1 METKMDKFKIAAAD
15 VEKLHDAK
23 IDLARLVDDM
33 EDILAPKL
41 LQQLRKVQTK
51 IRAGLLDVNTQ
62 KDNLWQKRYNH
73 YSNLKNEHG
82 MKTVW
87 SIFEVD
93 DLESLS
99 MITATELKYN
109 GWGEATIKMAPGNKS
124 YMELWNYAEQVL
136 YEADDMEHSFI
147 ESFTQAGDICIL
159 GTGS

>member
-1 METKMDKFKIAAAD
+1 MDKFKIAAAD

-23 IDLARLVDDM
+23 IDLARIVDDM
-33 EDILAPKL
+33 EDILAPRM
-41 LQQLRKVQTK
+41 LQQFRKVITK

-73 YSNLKNEHG
+73 YSDLKNEHG

-109 GWGEATIKMAPGNKS
+109 GWGEATIKMHPGNKS

>member
-73 YSNLKNEHG
+73 YSDLKNEHG

-87 SIFEVD
+87 SMFEVD

>member
-1 METKMDKFKIAAAD
+1 MDKFKIAAAD

-62 KDNLWQKRYNH
+62 KDTLWQKRHNY
-73 YSNLKNEHG
+73 YSDMKNEHG
-82 MKTVW
+82 MRTVW
-87 SIFEVD
+87 SMFEVD
-93 DLESLS
+93 DLDSPS

-109 GWGEATIKMAPGNKS
+109 GWGEATIKMHPGNKT
-124 YMELWNYAEQVL
+124 YMELWHYAEQVL
-136 YEADDMEHSFI
+136 HEADDMAHGFI
-147 ESFTQAGDICIL
+147 ESFTQAGDICLL

>member
-1 METKMDKFKIAAAD
+1 MDKFKIAAAD

-23 IDLARLVDDM
+23 IDLSRIVDDM

-41 LQQLRKVQTK
+41 LQQFRKVQTK

-73 YSNLKNEHG
+73 YSDLKNEHG

-87 SIFEVD
+87 SMFEVD

>member
-1 METKMDKFKIAAAD
+1 MDKFKIAAAD

>member
-1 METKMDKFKIAAAD
+1 
-15 VEKLHDAK
+15 LHDAK
-23 IDLARLVDDM
+23 IELARIIDDM
-33 EDILAPKL
+33 EDILAPRM
-41 LQQLRKVQTK
+41 LQQFRKVITK

-73 YSNLKNEHG
+73 YSDLKNEHG

>member
-1 METKMDKFKIAAAD
+1 
-15 VEKLHDAK
+15 
-23 IDLARLVDDM
+23 M

-62 KDNLWQKRYNH
+62 KDTLWQKRYNH
-73 YSNLKNEHG
+73 YSDLKNEHG

>member
-1 METKMDKFKIAAAD
+1 MDKFKIAAAD

-73 YSNLKNEHG
+73 YSDLKNEHG

-87 SIFEVD
+87 SMFEVD

>member
-1 METKMDKFKIAAAD
+1 MDKFKIAAAD

-23 IDLARLVDDM
+23 IDLARIVDDM

-41 LQQLRKVQTK
+41 LQQIRKVQTK

-73 YSNLKNEHG
+73 YSDLKNEHG

>member
-1 METKMDKFKIAAAD
+1 MDKFRITAAD
-15 VEKLHDAK
+15 VDKLHDAK
-23 IDLARLVDDM
+23 IELSRIIEDM
-33 EDILAPKL
+33 EDILAPRM
-41 LQQLRKVQTK
+41 LQQFKKVITK

-62 KDNLWQKRYNH
+62 KDTLWQKRYNH
-73 YSNLKNEHG
+73 YSDLKNEHG

-124 YMELWNYAEQVL
+124 YMELWHYAEQVL
-136 YEADDMEHSFI
+136 YEADDLEHGFI
-147 ESFTQAGDICIL
+147 ESFTQVGDICML
-159 GTGS
+159 ATGS

>member
-73 YSNLKNEHG
+73 YSDLKNEHG

>member
-1 METKMDKFKIAAAD
+1 
-15 VEKLHDAK
+15 
-23 IDLARLVDDM
+23 
-33 EDILAPKL
+33 
-41 LQQLRKVQTK
+41 
-51 IRAGLLDVNTQ
+51 
-62 KDNLWQKRYNH
+62 
-73 YSNLKNEHG
+73 

>member
-1 METKMDKFKIAAAD
+1 MDKFKIAAAD

-62 KDNLWQKRYNH
+62 KDNLWQKRYNY
-73 YSNLKNEHG
+73 YSDLKNEHG

-87 SIFEVD
+87 SMFEVD
-93 DLESLS
+93 DLDSPS

-109 GWGEATIKMAPGNKS
+109 GWGEATIKMHPGNKT

>member
-1 METKMDKFKIAAAD
+1 MDKFRITAAD

-23 IDLARLVDDM
+23 IELSRIIEDM
-33 EDILAPKL
+33 EDILAPRM
-41 LQQLRKVQTK
+41 LQQFKKVITK

-62 KDNLWQKRYNH
+62 KDTLWQKRHNH
-73 YSNLKNEHG
+73 YSDMKNEHG

-124 YMELWNYAEQVL
+124 YMELWHYAEQVL
-136 YEADDMEHSFI
+136 YEADDLEHGFI

>member
-1 METKMDKFKIAAAD
+1 MDKFKIAAAD

-23 IDLARLVDDM
+23 IDLARIVDDM

-62 KDNLWQKRYNH
+62 KDTLWQKRYNH
-73 YSNLKNEHG
+73 YSDLKNEHG

>member
-1 METKMDKFKIAAAD
+1 MDKFKIAAAD

-73 YSNLKNEHG
+73 YSDLKNEHG